1 MMKEMKQ
8 TEREMLSIEKTL
20 RLQTPQGPMTIHYL
34 EKGNHSPEELDR
46 MLDLRPHLNELRT
59 LHNRSGENHL
69 VLICD
74 SIRYGMDACSFAA
87 ELMSDGEEEEVADV
101 AELAGYGIDDL
112 SDFFRDLDIEL
123 DEEEDGGAGA
133 DEDTENNPLQKIQE
147 DRGYF
152 TIYSEKELDHGACDT
167 LGETSEAQTMA
178 MMRKLVFPVQDTAA
192 LIVKCDGLTALS
204 DVTVE
209 LLLEQGEK
217 PVIVVVPR
225 GKLNRRQVNRLMFEG
240 AFEVMEIP
248 APSLDSMVR
257 ILREIVKNAG
267 FSLAEGLDVTDVVKT
282 VRKARGSLFGERDL
296 WLLVKNAV
304 RKAKREKD
312 RPQVLDALEMPGYEG
327 NVGSGQKL
335 MDQIVGLEDI
345 KKVLRT
351 ELNRQ
356 AYRKKLTELQLC
368 EGDSAEPPCKNM
380 AFSGSAGTCK
390 TTMARAMAA
399 CMTEQGLSNGVFLEV
414 GREQLVGRYL
424 GETSL
429 KVAQVFQ
436 KAQGGVL
443 FIDEAGALVGG
454 DGDSYGREAISAIV
468 RHMENERETTVILA
482 TYPEEMEALMEENE
496 GLRSRIGR
504 MISFPDYDEEQLTE
518 IFVSMAKSRG
528 YQLEKNCEE
537 ILRRFFRKAMRSQQF
552 GGGREVRRLLERAE
566 GQLANYVMTHTV
578 KRDQLRLLTNCAI
591 EEAAED
597 LLGEGKEK
605 EVRRPIGFAP
615 SASL

>member
-1 MMKEMKQ
+1 
-8 TEREMLSIEKTL
+8 
-20 RLQTPQGPMTIHYL
+20 
-34 EKGNHSPEELDR
+34 
-46 MLDLRPHLNELRT
+46 
-59 LHNRSGENHL
+59 
-69 VLICD
+69 
-74 SIRYGMDACSFAA
+74 
-87 ELMSDGEEEEVADV
+87 
-101 AELAGYGIDDL
+101 
-112 SDFFRDLDIEL
+112 
-123 DEEEDGGAGA
+123 
-133 DEDTENNPLQKIQE
+133 
-147 DRGYF
+147 
-152 TIYSEKELDHGACDT
+152 
-167 LGETSEAQTMA
+167 
-178 MMRKLVFPVQDTAA
+178 
-192 LIVKCDGLTALS
+192 
-204 DVTVE
+204 
-209 LLLEQGEK
+209 
-217 PVIVVVPR
+217 
-225 GKLNRRQVNRLMFEG
+225 
-240 AFEVMEIP
+240 
-248 APSLDSMVR
+248 
-257 ILREIVKNAG
+257 
-267 FSLAEGLDVTDVVKT
+267 
-282 VRKARGSLFGERDL
+282 
-296 WLLVKNAV
+296 
-304 RKAKREKD
+304 
-312 RPQVLDALEMPGYEG
+312 
-327 NVGSGQKL
+327 
-335 MDQIVGLEDI
+335 
-345 KKVLRT
+345 
-351 ELNRQ
+351 
-356 AYRKKLTELQLC
+356 
-368 EGDSAEPPCKNM
+368 
-380 AFSGSAGTCK
+380 
-390 TTMARAMAA
+390 MARAMAA

-414 GREQLVGRYL
+414 GREQLLGRYL

-429 KVAQVFQ
+429 KVTQVFQ

-552 GGGREVRRLLERAE
+552 GGGREVRRLLERTE